1 MPQEER
7 VNVPQSKC
15 NIAVHGAFY
24 EHPFDALNTFNNLFY
39 NCVLVSYL
47 IQSRASGPENQK
59 SGKFRISAG
68 YPEFSGYP
76 AGGFLIFRPRL
87 GWTAVGCASERD

>member
-24 EHPFDALNTFNNLFY
+24 EHPFDALNTFNNLFH

-47 IQSRASGPENQK
+47 IQSRDEH
-59 SGKFRISAG
+59 
-68 YPEFSGYP
+68 
-76 AGGFLIFRPRL
+76 LIETL
-87 GWTAVGCASERD
+87 GWFVCSFRWVSGFGPPGAACT